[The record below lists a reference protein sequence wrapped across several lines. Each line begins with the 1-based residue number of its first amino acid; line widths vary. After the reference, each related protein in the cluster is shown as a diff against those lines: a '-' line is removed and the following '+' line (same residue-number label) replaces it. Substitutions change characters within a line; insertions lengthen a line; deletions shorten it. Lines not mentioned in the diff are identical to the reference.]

1 MPETLEPHCPYVSIC
16 PVYKIWRFLG
26 GRSLSLWDVVKRLDE
41 DRAKQLAKRL
51 EWQEPQRSTIDALTK
66 ENAALRSYKR
76 RAELFPTLE
85 GPQPYLTIRARRT

>member
-76 RAELFPTLE
+76 RAELFLLSKGLSLPDD
-85 GPQPYLTIRARRT
+85 